1 MKRET
6 LTWVLILLAGVL
18 LVGVRRAQL
27 GEIPGKA
34 YVKTVPVAV
43 DDAHPAGRWTI
54 DQPAS
59 RADYDKAVRADPA
72 QTAYRF
78 SFKDTFGIWCAA
90 FFTLAIF
97 SFLYKDNPFYKIAES
112 LFVGVSAA
120 YYMVVGFHAQIIPN
134 LFGKLWP
141 GPIKT
146 YVLPGMEEGGNV
158 IYYIPLALG
167 IMLLWRLAPRGGW
180 ISRWP
185 LAFFIGIFCGIR
197 LTGFLQAD
205 FVQQV
210 RNTIIPL
217 AVITPDGFD
226 FWDSLKNVITVLSVL
241 VCLVYFFFSIE
252 HKGVVGRTA
261 KVGIWVLMI
270 TFGAGF
276 GYTVMGR
283 IALLAIRLEFLFDD
297 WLWLIDP
304 TGQRALTGTG

>member
-6 LTWVLILLAGVL
+6 LVWMLIMIVGAAFLA
-18 LVGVRRAQL
+18 VRTAQIGGL
-27 GEIPGKA
+27 PGRA
-34 YVKTVPVAV
+34 YVKAEPVAV
-43 DDAHPAGRWTI
+43 DTEHPGGRWLSYA
-54 DQPAS
+54 PATK
-59 RADYDKAVRADPA
+59 ADFDEAVLKDPA
-72 QTAYRF
+72 QTTYQL
-78 SFKDTFGIWCAA
+78 SFRDTFGIWCAA

-112 LFVGVSAA
+112 LFVGSSAA
-120 YYMVVGFHAQIIPN
+120 YYMVVGFHSQIIPN
-134 LFGKLWP
+134 LIGKLWA
-141 GPIKT
+141 GPVKT
-146 YVLPGMEEGGNV
+146 YILPGMEEDPNI
-158 IYYIPLALG
+158 IYIVPLALG
-167 IMLLWRLAPRGGW
+167 IMLLWRLSPRGGW

-197 LTGFLQAD
+197 LTGFFQAD
-205 FVQQV
+205 FVQQI
-210 RNTIIPL
+210 RNTIVPL

-226 FWDSLKNVITVLSVL
+226 FWESLKNVISVLSVL

-252 HKGVVGRTA
+252 HKGFVGRTA
-261 KVGIWVLMI
+261 KLGIWVLMI

-304 TGQRALTGTG
+304 TNQR

>member
-1 MKRET
+1 MKRDT
-6 LTWVLILLAGVL
+6 LIWVLIMVAGAAFL
-18 LVGVRRAQL
+18 GVRSARIGGL
-27 GEIPGKA
+27 PGRA
-34 YVKTVPVAV
+34 YVEAVPVAV
-43 DDAHPAGRWTI
+43 DAEHPEGRWISYT
-54 DQPAS
+54 PVS
-59 RADYDKAVRADPA
+59 KADFDAAMLKDPA
-72 QTAYRF
+72 QTAYQF
-78 SFKDTFGIWCAA
+78 SFWDTFGIWCAA

-97 SFLYKDNPFYKIAES
+97 SFLYKDNPFYKVAES
-112 LFVGVSAA
+112 LFVGTSAA

-134 LFGKLWP
+134 LIGKLWA
-141 GPIKT
+141 GPVKT
-146 YVLPGMEEGGNV
+146 YILPGMEEDRNI
-158 IYYIPLALG
+158 IYVVPLALG
-167 IMLLWRLAPRGGW
+167 IMLLWRLSPRGGW

-205 FVQQV
+205 FVQQI
-210 RNTIIPL
+210 RNTIVPL

-226 FWDSLKNVITVLSVL
+226 LWESVRNVITVLSVL

-252 HKGVVGRTA
+252 HKGFVGRTA
-261 KVGIWVLMI
+261 KLGIWVLMI

-304 TGQRALTGTG
+304 TNQR